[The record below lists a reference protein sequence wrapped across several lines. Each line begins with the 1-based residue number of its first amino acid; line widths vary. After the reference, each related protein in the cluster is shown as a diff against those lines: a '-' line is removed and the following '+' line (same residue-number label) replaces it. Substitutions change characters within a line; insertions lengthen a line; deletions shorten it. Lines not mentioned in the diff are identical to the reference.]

1 MTRIG
6 LSFDGFYPTE
16 VTLDIAR
23 RGVAAGATSLWM
35 AEHLGYRDPMTSA
48 MALAG
53 ACPGV
58 TVVPTAVSP
67 YLHKPMPVAM
77 AMATLSEF
85 NAGHVALAVGTG
97 NPMFLAESGLEIV
110 KPLRAIRE
118 QTEALRDL
126 FAGQSVTREA
136 MLFKLNNARLAFQP
150 AGPVPIYFCPMK
162 EQMLRLSGKIADGL
176 CLSGGLSPGFV
187 RQSLDI
193 AEAGAREAGRD
204 PATLHRA
211 GYVYFLASGTSK
223 GGYDTLKSKLA
234 FLMRNLFIGDNIAH
248 SGLPIDQE
256 AIMDAISRR
265 DFDTAKNLVPDEA
278 VEAFSITGTVE
289 DCLAG
294 IARYA
299 AAGLDEVVL
308 IMAGEAEERE
318 IGYKVIR
325 RFVETA

>member
-1 MTRIG
+1 MTKIG
-6 LSFDGFYPTE
+6 LSFDGFYPIG
-16 VTLDIAR
+16 VSVDIAR
-23 RGVAAGATSLWM
+23 QGVAAGATSLWV

-58 TVVPTAVSP
+58 TVVPTAISP

-77 AMATLSEF
+77 AMATLSES
-85 NAGHVALAVGTG
+85 NGGHVALAIGTG

-126 FAGQSVTREA
+126 FGGEPVTRDA
-136 MLFKLNNARLAFQP
+136 MLFQLNNARLAFRP
-150 AGPVPIYFCPMK
+150 AKPVPIYFCPMK

-176 CLSGGLSPGFV
+176 CLSGGLSAGFV
-187 RQSLDI
+187 RESLDI
-193 AEAGAREAGRD
+193 AEAGAHEAGRD
-204 PATLHRA
+204 PSALHKA

-223 GGYDTLKSKLA
+223 GGFDTLKSKLA
-234 FLMRNLFIGDNIAH
+234 FLMRNLFISDNIAH

-265 DFDTAKNLVPDEA
+265 DFDTAKSLVPDEA
-278 VEAFSITGTVE
+278 VEAFSITGTVD
-289 DCLAG
+289 DCRAG
-294 IARYA
+294 IERYA

-318 IGYKVIR
+318 IGYDVIR
-325 RFVETA
+325 RVTGKL